1 MELLATEYFKIVEE
15 GNIENIV
22 FQTEIFMQLHKLKI
36 IYKTIQPCLETIFH
50 S

>member
-1 MELLATEYFKIVEE
+1 MELLATEYFKIVE
-15 GNIENIV
+15 GNIENIM